1 MSDHNPK
8 EPNINTLSIDLTE
21 LILSSLSI
29 PSLLRASSVCKLWR
43 SLISSP
49 TFTPPSLSHPWFFL
63 FGLHNTSSR
72 NNQSFAFDPLSNSWF
87 RLPSLDDSSSSS
99 FLGSSGFLF
108 TTTPKFSY
116 TPVLKSSWRLTSP
129 LKYSRV
135 NPLLGVFPDTSSG
148 AHGFKFIV
156 VGGVR
161 FIGGLVDIEDRL
173 AVEIY
178 DPNHDSWE
186 LCPALPADFRSRNSS
201 QSLSSALLKGKFYVF
216 GIYSCFV
223 SSFDLQN
230 HVWSEVQTLR
240 PPGVIFSF
248 MISCN
253 DMLVLAGICNAPSG
267 PSFNLW
273 RIDER
278 TMGFSE
284 IALMPQ
290 SLLYSLVDDEEDD
303 KFASLKC
310 VGMVLTMGSAV
321 GGECLNCHH
330 PLTSSIKS
338 LAFVQP
344 FLCLV
349 FSTDNTMSGRRKPC
363 LTDSFPELGL
373 CLLDSGS
380 PRIQN
385 GGCETWSFYEERG

>member
-21 LILSSLSI
+21 LILSSLPI
-29 PSLLRASSVCKLWR
+29 PSLLRASSVCNLWR

-49 TFTPPSLSHPWFFL
+49 SFTSPSLSSPWFFL

-87 RLPSLDDSSSSS
+87 LLPSLHDDSSSSS

-116 TPVLKSSWRLTSP
+116 TPLLKSSWRLTSS

-135 NPLLGVFPDTSSG
+135 NPLLGVFHDGSSG
-148 AHGFKFIV
+148 VHRGFKFIV

-201 QSLSSALLKGKFYVF
+201 QSLSSDLLKGKFYVF
-216 GIYSCFV
+216 GIYSGFV
-223 SSFDLQN
+223 SSFDMRN
-230 HVWSEVQTLR
+230 HVWSEVQSLR
-240 PPGVIFSF
+240 PPGIIFSF

-253 DMLVLAGICNAPSG
+253 DMLVLAGMCNAPRG
-267 PSFNLW
+267 PSFNIW

-278 TMGFSE
+278 TMELSE
-284 IALMPQ
+284 IYLMPQ

-310 VGMVLTMGSAV
+310 VGMSNLIYVFNEEYHQKYHACLCEISADNGKCSWRRV
-321 GGECLNCHH
+321 PQL
-330 PLTSSIKS
+330 PLAVNK
-338 LAFVQP
+338 
-344 FLCLV
+344 
-349 FSTDNTMSGRRKPC
+349 FS
-363 LTDSFPELGL
+363 
-373 CLLDSGS
+373 
-380 PRIQN
+380 
-385 GGCETWSFYEERG
+385 

>member
-1 MSDHNPK
+1 MYPAQFPPAFLSLNQSILPVPSRFSRASMSDHNPK

-21 LILSSLSI
+21 LILSSLPI
-29 PSLLRASSVCKLWR
+29 PSLLRASSVCNLWR

-49 TFTPPSLSHPWFFL
+49 SFTSPSLSSPWFFL

-87 RLPSLDDSSSSS
+87 LLPSLHDDSSSSS

-116 TPVLKSSWRLTSP
+116 TPLLKSSWRLTSS

-135 NPLLGVFPDTSSG
+135 NPLLGVFHDGSSG
-148 AHGFKFIV
+148 VHRGFKFIV

-201 QSLSSALLKGKFYVF
+201 QSLSSDLLKGKFYVF
-216 GIYSCFV
+216 GIYSGFV
-223 SSFDLQN
+223 SSFDMRN
-230 HVWSEVQTLR
+230 HVWSEVQSLR
-240 PPGVIFSF
+240 PPGIIFSF

-253 DMLVLAGICNAPSG
+253 DMLVLAGMCNAPRG
-267 PSFNLW
+267 PSFNIW

-278 TMGFSE
+278 TMELSE
-284 IALMPQ
+284 IYLMPQ

-310 VGMVLTMGSAV
+310 VGMSNLIYVFNEEYHQKYHACLCEISADNGKCSWRRV
-321 GGECLNCHH
+321 PQL
-330 PLTSSIKS
+330 PLAVNK
-338 LAFVQP
+338 
-344 FLCLV
+344 
-349 FSTDNTMSGRRKPC
+349 FS
-363 LTDSFPELGL
+363 
-373 CLLDSGS
+373 
-380 PRIQN
+380 
-385 GGCETWSFYEERG
+385 